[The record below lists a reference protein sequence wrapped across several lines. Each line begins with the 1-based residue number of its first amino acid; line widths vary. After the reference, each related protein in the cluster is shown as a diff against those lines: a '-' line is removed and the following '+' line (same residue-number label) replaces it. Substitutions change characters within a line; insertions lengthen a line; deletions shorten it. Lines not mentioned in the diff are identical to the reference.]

1 MKTTINLTK
10 NYRFTTELSDE
21 GFRYELLLT
30 MKDNQ
35 VTLRRVD
42 SEYGEREDYI
52 CAQGVLP
59 ILRELVSS
67 ITCYYSSGCYE
78 LGDTYESALSIIVNK
93 LFSQEELKHLMQV
106 YKVNFIV
113 DLIEIML
120 EKGKLEYLKD

>member
-1 MKTTINLTK
+1 MKTITLTK
-10 NYRFTTELSDE
+10 DYHFTTELSDE
-21 GFRYELLLT
+21 GFCYELLLT
-30 MKDNQ
+30 KENNQ

-42 SEYGEREDYI
+42 SEFEREDYL
-52 CAQGVLP
+52 CAQGIIPV
-59 ILRELVSS
+59 LRELVSS
-67 ITCYYSSGCYE
+67 IDWYYSHGCYE
-78 LGDTYESALSIIVNK
+78 LGDMYESALSIIVNK